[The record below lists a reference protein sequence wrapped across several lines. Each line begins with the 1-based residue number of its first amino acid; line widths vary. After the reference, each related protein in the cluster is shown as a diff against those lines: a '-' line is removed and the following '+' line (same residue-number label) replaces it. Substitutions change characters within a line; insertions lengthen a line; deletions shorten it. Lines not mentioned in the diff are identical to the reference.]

1 MSGAE
6 LAADVAAACAVL
18 AGCGGSFVLG
28 RRNALRMAAGQ
39 PQVVAAPP
47 VHVTYDAVPPEA
59 ILGREIRLADV
70 TAARRWMAGGD
81 VLVTGAGGSIGSEL
95 CRQIVAFN
103 PRRLLLLGHGE
114 NSLFAIHAELIAR
127 GFPRDRLRIVLADVA
142 DAARIRGLFSRE
154 RPHIVFHAAA
164 HKHVPICEDN
174 VCEAIRN
181 NVLGTRVLA
190 MAAAGAGVAK
200 FVMVST
206 DKAVNPTNVMG
217 ATKRIAEMI
226 CQSFELRSSTEFV
239 SVRFGNVLGSRGS
252 VIPVFAQQIEAGGPV
267 TITHRAMTRYFM
279 TIPEAVS
286 LVLVAGST
294 ARDGNVCVLDMGE
307 PVAIYAIAERLIRAM
322 GRVPH
327 SEIPIVEIGLRP
339 GEKLYE
345 ELMTAEE
352 GTTATAIDRLSIAN
366 AQRSDYGAF
375 EERLER
381 LISCARRDQAAAA
394 VEALAELVPS
404 FRPGEHWAAVLARD
418 AQGGLALA

>member
-1 MSGAE
+1 MNGAEFAAE
-6 LAADVAAACAVL
+6 LAATCAVL

-28 RRNALRMAAGQ
+28 RRSATRTLSAPASIV
-39 PQVVAAPP
+39 PAPP
-47 VHVTYDAVPPEA
+47 IRIPYDTVPPEA

-70 TAARRWMAGGD
+70 TAARRWIVGGD

-95 CRQIVAFN
+95 CRQIIAFN

-114 NSLFAIHAELIAR
+114 NSLFAIHAELIGR
-127 GFPRDRLRIVLADVA
+127 GFPRERLRIILADVA
-142 DAARIRGLFSRE
+142 DATRIRGLFARE
-154 RPHIVFHAAA
+154 RPCIVFHAAA

-226 CQSFELRSSTEFV
+226 CQSLELRSSTEFV

-252 VIPVFAQQIEAGGPV
+252 VIPVFARQIEAGGPV

-307 PVAIYAIAERLIRAM
+307 PVEIFAIAERLIRAM

-352 GTTATAIDRLSIAN
+352 GTSATAIDRLSIAH
-366 AQRSDYGAF
+366 AQRVDYGAF
-375 EERLER
+375 GERLER
-381 LISCARRDQAAAA
+381 LISCARRDQASTA

-404 FRPGEHWAAVLARD
+404 FRPGEHWAAVLTND
-418 AQGGLALA
+418 SKGGFALA

>member
-1 MSGAE
+1 VNGVE
-6 LAADVAAACAVL
+6 LAAQLAATCAAL

-28 RRNALRMAAGQ
+28 RRSAMRPAI
-39 PQVVAAPP
+39 APAP
-47 VHVTYDAVPPEA
+47 ARIPYDAVPPEE

-70 TAARRWMAGGD
+70 SAARRWIVGGD

-95 CRQIVAFN
+95 CRQIIAFD

-127 GFPRDRLRIVLADVA
+127 GFPRERLRIVLADVA
-142 DAARIRGLFSRE
+142 DAARIRGLFARE
-154 RPHIVFHAAA
+154 RPCIVFHAAA
-164 HKHVPICEDN
+164 HKHVPICENN

-226 CQSFELRSSTEFV
+226 CQSFELRSPTEFV

-252 VIPVFAQQIEAGGPV
+252 VVPVFAQQIEAGGPV

-286 LVLVAGST
+286 LVLVAGSI
-294 ARDGNVCVLDMGE
+294 ARDGSVCVLDMGE
-307 PVAIYAIAERLIRAM
+307 PLEIFAIAERLIRAM

-345 ELMTAEE
+345 ELLTAEE
-352 GTTATAIDRLSIAN
+352 GTSATAIDRLSIART
-366 AQRSDYGAF
+366 QRTDYGVF

-381 LISCARRDQAAAA
+381 LISCARRDQASAA

-404 FRPGEHWAAVLARD
+404 FRPGEHWTSVLARNSKV
-418 AQGGLALA
+418 GFALA